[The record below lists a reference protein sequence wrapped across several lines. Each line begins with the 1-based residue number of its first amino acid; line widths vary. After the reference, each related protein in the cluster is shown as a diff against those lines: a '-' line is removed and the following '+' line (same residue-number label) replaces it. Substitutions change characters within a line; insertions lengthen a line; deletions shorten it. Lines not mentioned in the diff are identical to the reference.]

1 MYTDSEYSEIIGVNL
16 YDTIKDDFLTD
27 NYFINCVVIS
37 LFLTIV
43 GLVVLSPLIL
53 IKKVQRR

>member
-1 MYTDSEYSEIIGVNL
+1 MYTENEYSEIIGVDL

-27 NYFINCVVIS
+27 NYFINCVIIS
-37 LFLTIV
+37 IFLAIV
-43 GLVVLSPLIL
+43 GLVVLSPLII

>member
-1 MYTDSEYSEIIGVNL
+1 MYTENEYSEIIGVDL

-27 NYFINCVVIS
+27 NYFINCVIIS
-37 LFLTIV
+37 IFLSIV
-43 GLVVLSPLIL
+43 GLVVLSPLII

>member
-37 LFLTIV
+37 LFLAIV